1 MQERFDTENGG
12 QSIKVCL
19 TIAPAGAS
27 RPYVPDG
34 ESAAASLRPVGAE
47 TADVTQA
54 PAPPQVY
61 CSRLRFDDW
70 VRYNIENN
78 SSFYEMHSG
87 CSFWVA
93 TSMPPVHCA
102 LHAPGPPGVRDLREG
117 AGLPDFPHHG
127 LGNCLVASVPV
138 HGHSRTLN
146 GARVLQESS
155 PRCLQAAYEDGQCR
169 VPADLI
175 FAGEPKIALVSRL
188 SSIASG

>member
-1 MQERFDTENGG
+1 MQYRIKGHFCSWGEQWRLQERFDTENGG

-78 SSFYEMHSG
+78 SSFYEMPGTKCRDRPQGNRQALQSG
-87 CSFWVA
+87 RLQGGWK
-93 TSMPPVHCA
+93 
-102 LHAPGPPGVRDLREG
+102 
-117 AGLPDFPHHG
+117 
-127 LGNCLVASVPV
+127 
-138 HGHSRTLN
+138 
-146 GARVLQESS
+146 QES
-155 PRCLQAAYEDGQCR
+155 RDGTWWAARRNPVMALGGLLPCR
-169 VPADLI
+169 VEQSYI
-175 FAGEPKIALVSRL
+175 EG
-188 SSIASG
+188 